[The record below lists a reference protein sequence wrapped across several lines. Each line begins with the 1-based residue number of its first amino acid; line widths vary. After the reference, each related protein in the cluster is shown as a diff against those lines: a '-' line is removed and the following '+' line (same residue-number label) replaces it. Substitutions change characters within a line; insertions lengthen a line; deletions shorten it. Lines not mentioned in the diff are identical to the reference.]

1 MARINFMKLIIAS
14 PSEETAKSICFDS
27 DLNVITSNRKKGN
40 DLGKSVITKSL
51 YHCMGADC
59 KFDDKFDVNSK
70 VFILKFSYGS
80 ELYTIFRSR
89 GQFKLFDERLEL
101 LWTETHR
108 HLLAEKLH
116 DQFGFAIWLTSR
128 ASGKTEIAS
137 PAYSYA
143 PYFVDQNHYDGSHFN
158 SFNNMGEYSSYKSD
172 LIYEFA
178 GAYDHS
184 YLDLTAQKT
193 DIEHRLT
200 QIETDLKANRLMRER
215 IQNELEQLG
224 YSADMP
230 SLKRDCDEFEDEYK
244 RLATGLSKIRKKLY
258 RLKSDKTETEMA
270 YAGSQRIVR
279 KLCLNAKSLRTGKCP
294 LCEQDIFNTLMVR
307 VNSSISHEDALLLS
321 NDLGRDINELDRKIA
336 AEEERYK
343 SKLSELAVLK
353 AKMNLAKRDNLTAV
367 QIEGFVQL
375 NKRLLDEYTKFITT
389 LEESRNDLDKIKKQL
404 NSYSSKKSE
413 IDKRFVE
420 LTREHITELN
430 LRSIDKAKIKNV
442 NSKIEAGGSNAPLA
456 TLAWY
461 LTLLDLKKEF
471 NEQLV
476 ELPVVLDSPLNIEA
490 DDEKYYRQYSLI
502 FSTFIYQGQM
512 IVSGLNLA
520 DSEVVPRNANI
531 IILNNEKYH
540 LLNKKDYSDCKSVVF
555 KCLEQN

>member
-1 MARINFMKLIIAS
+1 M
-14 PSEETAKSICFDS
+14 T
-27 DLNVITSNRKKGN
+27 
-40 DLGKSVITKSL
+40 
-51 YHCMGADC
+51 
-59 KFDDKFDVNSK
+59 NSTQTVK
-70 VFILKFSYGS
+70 YLFLKFSFDS
-80 ELYTIFRSR
+80 EIYTIFRNC

-108 HLLAEKLH
+108 HLLAEKLY

-143 PYFVDQNHYDGSHFN
+143 PYFVDQNHYDGSQFN
-158 SFNNMGEYSSYKSD
+158 SFRNMGEYGSYKDD

-178 GAYDHS
+178 GAYDQA
-184 YLDLTAQKT
+184 YLDSAARKT

-200 QIETDLKANRLMRER
+200 QIETDLNANRLMRER
-215 IQNELEQLG
+215 IQGELEQLD

-258 RLKSDKTETEMA
+258 RLKSDKAETEIA
-270 YAGSQRIVR
+270 YTGSQRIVR
-279 KLCLNAKSLRTGKCP
+279 KLCLNTKTLRTGKCP
-294 LCEQDIFNTLMVR
+294 LCEQDIYSTLMVR
-307 VNSSISHEDALLLS
+307 VNSSISHEDALLLN

-336 AEEERYK
+336 VEEKRYK
-343 SKLSELAVLK
+343 AKLSELNALK
-353 AKMNLAKRDNLTAV
+353 AKMNLVKQENLTAV
-367 QIEGFVQL
+367 QIEGFVLL
-375 NKRLLDEYTKFITT
+375 NKRLLQEYAEAVAT
-389 LEESRNDLDKIKKQL
+389 LEKNRNELDKINKQL
-404 NSYSSKKSE
+404 RSYNSKKS
-413 IDKRFVE
+413 DVNKRFVQ
-420 LTREHITELN
+420 LVQNHITELN
-430 LRSIDKAKIKNV
+430 LRSIDKTKIKNV
-442 NSKIEAGGSNAPLA
+442 KSRISAGGSNAPLA

-461 LTLLDLKKEF
+461 LTLLELKKEF

-502 FSTFIYQGQM
+502 FSTFTYQGQM

-531 IILNNEKYH
+531 IILDNEKYH
-540 LLNKKDYSDCKSVVF
+540 LLNKEDYSKCKNILY

>member
-1 MARINFMKLIIAS
+1 MARINFLKLIIAS
-14 PSEETAKSICFDS
+14 PSEELAKSICFES
-27 DLNVITSNRKKGN
+27 NLNVITSNRKNGN
-40 DLGKSVITKSL
+40 DLGKSVLTKSL
-51 YHCMGADC
+51 YHCLGADC
-59 KFDDKFDVNSK
+59 IFDDKFDANSK
-70 VFILKFSYGS
+70 VFILKFSFDS
-80 ELYTIFRSR
+80 EIYTIFRNR

-108 HLLAEKLH
+108 HLLAEKLY

-143 PYFVDQNHYDGSHFN
+143 PYFVDQNHYDGSQFN
-158 SFNNMGEYSSYKSD
+158 SFRNMGEYGSYKDD

-178 GAYDHS
+178 GAYDQA
-184 YLDLTAQKT
+184 YLDSAARKT

-200 QIETDLKANRLMRER
+200 QIETDLNANRLMRER
-215 IQNELEQLG
+215 IQDELEQLG

-244 RLATGLSKIRKKLY
+244 RLAIGLSQIRKKLY
-258 RLKSDKTETEMA
+258 RLKSDKAETEIA
-270 YAGSQRIVR
+270 YTGSQRIVR
-279 KLCLNAKSLRTGKCP
+279 KLCLNTKTLRTGKCP
-294 LCEQDIFNTLMVR
+294 LCEQDIYSTLMVR
-307 VNSSISHEDALLLS
+307 VNSSISHEDALLLN

-336 AEEERYK
+336 VEEKRYK
-343 SKLSELAVLK
+343 SKLSELTALK
-353 AKMNLAKRDNLTAV
+353 AKMNLVKQENLTAV
-367 QIEGFVQL
+367 QIEGFVLL
-375 NKRLLDEYTKFITT
+375 NKRLLQEYAEAVAT
-389 LEESRNDLDKIKKQL
+389 LEKNRNELDKINKQL
-404 NSYSSKKSE
+404 RSYNSKKS
-413 IDKRFVE
+413 DVNKRFVQ
-420 LTREHITELN
+420 LVQNHITELN
-430 LRSIDKAKIKNV
+430 LKSIDKTKIKNV
-442 NSKIEAGGSNAPLA
+442 KSRISAGGSNAPLA

-461 LTLLDLKKEF
+461 LTLLELKKEF

-502 FSTFIYQGQM
+502 FRTFTYQGQM

-531 IILNNEKYH
+531 IILDNEKYH
-540 LLNKKDYSDCKSVVF
+540 LLNKEDYSECKNVVF